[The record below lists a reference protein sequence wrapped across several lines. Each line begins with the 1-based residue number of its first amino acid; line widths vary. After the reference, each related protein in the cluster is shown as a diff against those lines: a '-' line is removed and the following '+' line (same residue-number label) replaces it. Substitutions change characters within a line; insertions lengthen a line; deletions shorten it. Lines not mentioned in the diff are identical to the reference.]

1 MSHRRYFGMVT
12 TIALS
17 LVLAQPWL
25 SQQSR
30 AQEVPAQ
37 VTAAPDAEAAV
48 AQPLV
53 ESDVPAV
60 PGDAAAG
67 ADKAAA
73 CAACHGADGNSADPQ
88 YPKIAGQHE
97 TYMARQLALFKD
109 SSRDNAIMLGFS
121 SILTPQ
127 DMRDIGAYFATQKA
141 LPGIADDSQIAAGP
155 NQGRKF
161 YEIGEALYRGGDIE
175 RGIPAC
181 MACHGPS
188 GRGNPGSGYPAL
200 GGQHS
205 AYTTLK
211 LTDFRSG
218 LAFGKEANGNANTI
232 MVDVAKQLTDE
243 EIASVSS
250 YIEGLHAAQAVAG
263 AAK

>member
-161 YEIGEALYRGGDIE
+161 YEIGEALYRDGGV
-175 RGIPAC
+175 
-181 MACHGPS
+181 
-188 GRGNPGSGYPAL
+188 GRR
-200 GGQHS
+200 H
-205 AYTTLK
+205 TH
-211 LTDFRSG
+211 
-218 LAFGKEANGNANTI
+218 
-232 MVDVAKQLTDE
+232 QLVDE
-243 EIASVSS
+243 EVVPWLVLAVEFAASLV
-250 YIEGLHAAQAVAG
+250 QCQN
-263 AAK
+263 